1 MGTNTVDEPLIS
13 VIMGVYYRKA
23 DTVFL
28 KRSVQSILDQ
38 TYNNFEFLICDDGSS
53 QEALTTLE
61 RLVRQDSRI
70 KLVRGIQR
78 TDLASKL
85 NACLN
90 RSNGVY
96 IARMDDDD
104 WSDPWRFAKQVHA
117 LANNRN
123 IAFVGSNVALCR
135 SGKNCGERLF
145 YEFPEVKDFLMTQP
159 FVHPALMFR
168 KEALDAVGG
177 YSESKKQILCED
189 YDLLLRLYASGFR
202 GMNLQEN
209 LLQYSIPATAKGNR
223 SMRHRWNESIT
234 RYERFRDLGLLPLA
248 WPFVLKPLAV
258 GLLPDRFLQEIKHQ
272 RERGHDRCGRKNTRY

>member
-96 IARMDDDD
+96 IARMDDFDCGIMI
-104 WSDPWRFAKQVHA
+104 SASQTGSC
-117 LANNRN
+117 
-123 IAFVGSNVALCR
+123 VG
-135 SGKNCGERLF
+135 E
-145 YEFPEVKDFLMTQP
+145 
-159 FVHPALMFR
+159 
-168 KEALDAVGG
+168 
-177 YSESKKQILCED
+177 
-189 YDLLLRLYASGFR
+189 
-202 GMNLQEN
+202 
-209 LLQYSIPATAKGNR
+209 
-223 SMRHRWNESIT
+223 
-234 RYERFRDLGLLPLA
+234 
-248 WPFVLKPLAV
+248 
-258 GLLPDRFLQEIKHQ
+258 
-272 RERGHDRCGRKNTRY
+272 